1 MAAYRKKE
9 DGDKLWLVES
19 SYGGWILQ
27 YRPTRG
33 DVRNLVGNGIFEED
47 VNVYSIKVKEIERK
61 KLFSLKTKDGKFI
74 RRAKGWEKAGL
85 ELTGNNLQHRR

>member
-1 MAAYRKKE
+1 MMAAYRKKE

-19 SYGGWILQ
+19 RYGGWILQ

-33 DVRNLVGNGIFEED
+33 DVRTLVGNGIFEED

-61 KLFSLKTKDGKFI
+61 KLFSVK
-74 RRAKGWEKAGL
+74 AEKEKMVTVTQVLRG
-85 ELTGNNLQHRR
+85 